1 MQLAHARRNHL
12 FTRAETVGDRH
23 SLRSHLA
30 DGDLTLLK
38 ISMRVIA
45 FHHPDYRLVLWP
57 VIGLNT
63 ASAGTMR
70 VSRPALAGKLPRLTV
85 TVPLTPPT
93 AGKSSGRGMVNT
105 ICREGAIVAAAGML
119 FVFRGKLAA
128 RQGIDPDDGR

>member
-57 VIGLNT
+57 VIGVKHRLRWHNEGFP
-63 ASAGTMR
+63 SGAGR
-70 VSRPALAGKLPRLTV
+70 
-85 TVPLTPPT
+85 
-93 AGKSSGRGMVNT
+93 
-105 ICREGAIVAAAGML
+105 
-119 FVFRGKLAA
+119 
-128 RQGIDPDDGR
+128 